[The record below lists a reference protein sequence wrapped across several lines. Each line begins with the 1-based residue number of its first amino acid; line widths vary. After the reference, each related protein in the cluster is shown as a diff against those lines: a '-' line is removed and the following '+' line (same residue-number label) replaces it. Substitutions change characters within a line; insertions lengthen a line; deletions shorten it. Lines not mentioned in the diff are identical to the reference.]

1 MVVKFKKE
9 LLNDGRDIRYFTK
22 KQEGTEYDLVIKF
35 DTGWIIEV
43 VKSNPTQKP
52 FEGVRN
58 DY

>member
-1 MVVKFKKE
+1 VKFKKE
-9 LLNDGRDIRYFTK
+9 LLNDRRGIRCFTK
-22 KQEGTEYDLVIKF
+22 KQEGTEYDLVIKL

-43 VKSNPTQKP
+43 IKSNPTQKP